1 MSDLFRGASAI
12 IVLCMEDEFAALEA
26 KISQMAALC
35 QQLRRENTDLRQQLA
50 TQIGENKQLTR
61 KIGEAKS
68 RLESLLEKIP
78 SAPLVE

>member
-1 MSDLFRGASAI
+1 
-12 IVLCMEDEFAALEA
+12 MEDEFAALEA
-26 KISQMAALC
+26 KIGQMAALC

-50 TQIGENKQLTR
+50 TQIGENKQLAR

-68 RLESLLEKIP
+68 RLETLLEKIP